1 MAIDTVAS
9 AVSIAAEGSIGDTI
23 GDSAANLGT
32 SVEMSTLIPLIKQ
45 GVVGV
50 LVMASSAFNFLIQ
63 NPLCAFAMC
72 VGFGYTALSIVKNA
86 LRVAKRT

>member
-50 LVMASSAFNFLIQ
+50 LEMASSAFNFLIQ
-63 NPLCAFAMC
+63 NARSRCASASDIRHL
-72 VGFGYTALSIVKNA
+72 VL
-86 LRVAKRT
+86 